1 MKLTV
6 HYLLLAVTLVLTPAL
21 SAQTPTTD
29 ANGRIIS
36 EASRRASGETG
47 SSTKLAKTWKT
58 VPWDTVSSNDW
69 MAAVPDASKISS
81 LSIPGTHDSGAR
93 VETWPGTAKCQ
104 DLSIEDQLYMG
115 VRYLDIRLRAI
126 DDNSLAVHH
135 GDVYQEM
142 NFGDVLKQVT
152 EFLKRNPTEAVLMS
166 VKREK
171 DALNCKNSFAKV
183 FKDYLKNT
191 SLSGGPSYNKSFW
204 TLSEGNPDATQFGTN
219 IPTMGEG
226 IRGKIVLIR
235 RFNESGEK
243 IGGID
248 AVGWPD
254 NQVGCVEAGPYVWVQ
269 DEYSLDYFGGLSKKL
284 SRFEDTM
291 NLAYNNRDKG
301 ILYLNYSSGVSK
313 GIVSS
318 FGLITYVSSFM
329 NPKLDGR
336 NGLLN
341 AKSAPY
347 GVIAMDFVNKSR
359 ADYAWKSNV
368 RGATPG
374 K

>member
-1 MKLTV
+1 MQALCF
-6 HYLLLAVTLVLTPAL
+6 LAVVVGAGHVVGSPSEFTAKNL
-21 SAQTPTTD
+21 
-29 ANGRIIS
+29 NS
-36 EASRRASGETG
+36 EA
-47 SSTKLAKTWKT
+47 LPIL
-58 VPWDTVSSNDW
+58 PWNVVAATNW
-69 MAAVPDASKISS
+69 MAAVPNAVKISS
-81 LSIPGTHDSGAR
+81 ISMPGTHDSGALH
-93 VETWPGTAKCQ
+93 ENWPGTAKCQ
-104 DLSIEDQLYMG
+104 DLSIEEQLKVG

-126 DDNSLAVHH
+126 NDNNLLVHH
-135 GDVYQEM
+135 AAVYQHM
-142 NFGDVLKQVT
+142 NFADVLNQVT
-152 EFLKRNPTEAVLMS
+152 DFLKNNPTETVLMS
-166 VKREK
+166 VKRDYDSE
-171 DALNCKNSFAKV
+171 NCANSFARV
-183 FKDYLKNT
+183 FRDYLKKNKVP
-191 SLSGGPSYNKSFW
+191 GGASYNQNFW
-204 TLSEGNPDATQFGTN
+204 GFSRSPEAPQYGTN

-347 GVIAMDFVNKSR
+347 GAIVMDFVDTELAR
-359 ADYAWKSNV
+359 YAWKSNARV
-368 RGATPG
+368 AMPA